1 MNLFTKVENEDEI
14 EEIIPKN
21 DYNPFEEKEYLNN
34 ANVKE
39 EEKNIRD
46 IQMKEN
52 NILNKMLEN
61 EGLIN
66 K

>member
-39 EEKNIRD
+39 EKKI
-46 IQMKEN
+46 
-52 NILNKMLEN
+52 
-61 EGLIN
+61 
-66 K
+66 